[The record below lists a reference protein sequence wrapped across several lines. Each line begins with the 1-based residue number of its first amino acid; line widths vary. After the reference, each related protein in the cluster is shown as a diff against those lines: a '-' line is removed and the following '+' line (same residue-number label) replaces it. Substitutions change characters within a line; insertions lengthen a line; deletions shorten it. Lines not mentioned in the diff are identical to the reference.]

1 MKNKGAYILFFAVVV
16 ALQILV
22 LNHISVSVYAAPVVY
37 AVLIVMMPLET
48 SQFAMLMVGLAL
60 GLSMDATMLHP

>member
-48 SQFAMLMVGLAL
+48 
-60 GLSMDATMLHP
+60 